1 MVRAVKQQN
10 VPISMSRGELLAAEV
25 DHTIERLQ
33 EAEYVSRSV
42 TASLEE
48 LYRVAAQQADR

>member
-10 VPISMSRGELLAAEV
+10 VPISMNRDELLAAEV
-25 DHTIERLQ
+25 DHTIEQLHA
-33 EAEYVSRSV
+33 AERASKSV

-48 LYRVAAQQADR
+48 LFRVAAQQADR